1 MATRQL
7 RSKDGGG
14 SAKGHTA
21 RGALHRPPKDASV
34 EGPVGL
40 LHREAVSLACGQQ
53 ICFFSANFLQK
64 MTWLQT

>member
-1 MATRQL
+1 MVTKQP

-14 SAKGHTA
+14 SATGHTT
-21 RGALHRPPKDASV
+21 RGVLHRPPKDASV

-40 LHREAVSLACGQQ
+40 LHREAVSLGRGQQ
-53 ICFFSANFLQK
+53 SCFFSANFLQK